1 MRVALRAP
9 TQNSHELREEQGERD
24 LHNFDENISIPQDAS
39 VLAGEICGSERDT
52 LMNTYNTRQTRAHLD
67 CCLLA
72 AELSSA
78 PT

>member
-39 VLAGEICGSERDT
+39 VLAGEI
-52 LMNTYNTRQTRAHLD
+52 
-67 CCLLA
+67 
-72 AELSSA
+72 
-78 PT
+78 